1 MSGTGGVGRAHAQ
14 WRAYVKKSVRGS
26 RRANAI
32 LQEMAAAGWSEEVA
46 QQMIRET
53 ASKERWKAI
62 GAMVGCAALGIVAT
76 AFTITSY
83 EAASV
88 AGGEYWICYG
98 GIVCGVVGFFWGLVR
113 LAKIRA

>member
-1 MSGTGGVGRAHAQ
+1 MSGTGGVGRAHVQ

-26 RRANAI
+26 RRADAI

-46 QQMIRET
+46 QQMICET

-62 GAMVGCAALGIVAT
+62 GTMVGCAALGIVAT
-76 AFTITSY
+76 AVTIGSY

-88 AGGEYWICYG
+88 AGGEYWIWYG

-113 LAKIRA
+113 LAKIRV